1 MLMRLLR
8 GASILMC
15 FLMMASC
22 STESANET
30 PTDYK
35 VVNNFTYN
43 QEELQIEQKI
53 NEYRIS
59 KGLTPL
65 EKINHISYLSEGHDE
80 YMITTK
86 IVDHSY
92 FNEREQNLKTTLG
105 AKKVGENIAYGYE
118 TISSTFNA
126 WLNSDL
132 HRMNIEGDYTNFGV
146 AVRKDNNGTMY
157 ITNIFIKK

>member
-15 FLMMASC
+15 FLMMVAC
-22 STESANET
+22 STDNANEAVVN
-30 PTDYK
+30 YK
-35 VVNNFTYN
+35 VVNDFSYN